1 MSSIYKH
8 FAPQTLLPIK
18 LQDVKEFVLRTG
30 RAHAIVR
37 FPVDI
42 DELVL
47 RGMLRVFRDKPPYAQ
62 EERVMA
68 QIAYYKGLNE
78 AWTRL
83 VCCKEM
89 LHLLDGHQATA
100 ETRDEVAHLIEDVT
114 LPIEAV
120 VSLPGLNDHTK
131 LIEALCILVPTAAA
145 NLLRESHAKGDLS
158 ADDLAKV
165 ARIPEAYAR
174 VVLTDRFADLQNE
187 IMVQR

>member
-1 MSSIYKH
+1 MPSIYKH
-8 FAPQTLLPIK
+8 FAPQTLLPIR
-18 LQDVKEFVLRTG
+18 LADVKDFVLNAG
-30 RAHAIVR
+30 HAQAIAR

-47 RGMLRVFRDKPPYAQ
+47 RGMLRVYRDKPPYAQ
-62 EERVMA
+62 EMRVMA
-68 QIAYYKGLNE
+68 QIAYFKGLSE

-89 LHLLDGHQATA
+89 LHLLDNHQATA
-100 ETRDEVAHLIEDVT
+100 ETREEVAHLIEDVT

-120 VSLPGLNDHTK
+120 ASLPGLTDHTK
-131 LIEALCILVPTAAA
+131 LIDALCILVPTAAA
-145 NLLRESHAKGDLS
+145 NLLREAHAAGDLS

-165 ARIPEAYAR
+165 ARIPEVYAR
-174 VVLTDRFADLQNE
+174 VVLSDRFAALQNE